1 MKFDN
6 MIVLHGLGYLM
17 LMFALY
23 EAWNG
28 EIRDRTG
35 TTLFKK
41 NPVLFSISGGFKLM
55 LAFLLCLASPELS
68 KVDQVQAI
76 LGLAGIVV
84 CSSLVIAVV
93 AWVSTGIRDAHLA
106 SCTPREREKTVSQM
120 GPSTFKVLALCCLWV
135 LLAGVVPFLYS
146 TLGEAQLNGHYVK
159 TVAGIVIC
167 AGLWIYMGVTLF
179 MPYSASIES
188 SKLLIRSLLGTQEIP
203 LSQITY
209 IENGIF
215 SVCFTTRER
224 TYKVTKCI
232 DESSSSRERT
242 RAFVKKVSAVS
253 GAPHKVGLEL
263 A

>member
-6 MIVLHGLGYLM
+6 MIVVHGFGYLL
-17 LMFALY
+17 LMFALH

-41 NPVLFSISGGFKLM
+41 NPVLFALSGGFKLM
-55 LAFLLCLASPELS
+55 LAVLLCLASPALGTI
-68 KVDQVQAI
+68 DQAQGL
-76 LGLAGIVV
+76 LGVVGIVAV
-84 CSSLVIAVV
+84 SSLVIAVV

-106 SCTPREREKTVSQM
+106 SCSPREREKTDSQM
-120 GPSTFKVLALCCLWV
+120 GPSTFKVLALCCLWIV
-135 LLAGVVPFLYS
+135 LAGVVPFLYS
-146 TLGEAQLNGHYVK
+146 TLGEAQVNGHYVK
-159 TVAGIVIC
+159 TVFGMFIC
-167 AGLWIYMGVTLF
+167 AGLWIYMGVTLL
-179 MPYSASIES
+179 MPYSASIDS
-188 SKLLIRSLLGTQEIP
+188 SKLLIRSLLGTEEIP

-224 TYKVTKCI
+224 KYKVTKCI

-242 RAFVKKVSAVS
+242 RAFVKKLSAVT